1 MDNHAL
7 RLLKENYCRRNK
19 RYYVVQFPYCNDDD
33 IPAEARLFRRF
44 DMPQELDKL
53 IRNIYGVDR
62 VRFFGVNKRQFEESI
77 ESAINEIKG
86 DKLKETTPNI
96 IDQTGKIIFYTK
108 YEIWRIY
115 ILKKTANS
123 WGLALYFLI
132 TCIGKLSGKKWGKTA
147 LITNLNSKLVS
158 ACVQILNFDFWFWIL
173 ILNSE
178 FWFWISNFKFYVLNF
193 YLLILMLDLKLWILV
208 SDFDFY
214 FFDFEDCV
222 RSDSRFRYLPPGA
235 TRHC

>member
-1 MDNHAL
+1 M
-7 RLLKENYCRRNK
+7 
-19 RYYVVQFPYCNDDD
+19 QFPYCNDDD

-108 YEIWRIY
+108 YEI
-115 ILKKTANS
+115 
-123 WGLALYFLI
+123 
-132 TCIGKLSGKKWGKTA
+132 
-147 LITNLNSKLVS
+147 
-158 ACVQILNFDFWFWIL
+158 
-173 ILNSE
+173 
-178 FWFWISNFKFYVLNF
+178 
-193 YLLILMLDLKLWILV
+193 
-208 SDFDFY
+208 
-214 FFDFEDCV
+214 
-222 RSDSRFRYLPPGA
+222 
-235 TRHC
+235 